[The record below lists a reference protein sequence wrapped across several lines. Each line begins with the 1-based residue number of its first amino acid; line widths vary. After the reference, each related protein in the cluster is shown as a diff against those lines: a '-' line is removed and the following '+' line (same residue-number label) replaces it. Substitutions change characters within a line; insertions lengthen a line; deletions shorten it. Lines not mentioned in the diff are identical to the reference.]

1 MFAAHGTAFFLG
13 YVVAVFGRAFS
24 GQILA
29 GRAGFGVAFDVAV
42 FFQFAGI
49 AVVIVFTGGLLVVVP
64 FVCIAAGRNITA
76 GLVVYFAN
84 FGRVSLGAVRIAVII
99 SVFCIAGVGAGVAG
113 GVAGKTAA
121 GVFLSGVARF
131 GGAEAAGILSFG
143 AGFFGVFGI
152 TAAGFTAVP
161 SGEGG
166 LAEVVA

>member
-1 MFAAHGTAFFLG
+1 MFAAHGAAFFLS

-76 GLVVYFAN
+76 GFVVYFAN

-99 SVFCIAGVGAGVAG
+99 SVFVSQV
-113 GVAGKTAA
+113 
-121 GVFLSGVARF
+121 
-131 GGAEAAGILSFG
+131 
-143 AGFFGVFGI
+143 
-152 TAAGFTAVP
+152 
-161 SGEGG
+161 
-166 LAEVVA
+166 